1 MTNSIDITASPA
13 NSVDRRGVNKKWV
26 SSWKASLKNRQE
38 WLATY
43 DPHTR
48 ELLDFYVATGKTKQ
62 HNTDPLQP
70 GEVAWEGYLGSDLNL
85 YALLRAYECEKA
97 AIVEKSFNVEFAR
110 RGFAASYLSQCIA
123 LGQQKKS
130 MALRGWQ
137 IACESL
143 DVLLFTALGVVIGCT
158 DEAFR
163 LAKMQIVAYRNDWF
177 GQKDKFP
184 IFHFIL
190 RILADHLGE
199 PPLVLTGEAMTEPVF
214 SELFAHWKTSRVEEL
229 VPLCLAA
236 CDVHTH
242 RCTNSGDDEFSFGE
256 FGYTPIE
263 ILLLFKLRELRGL
276 ALPVIDHPLMNSGFS
291 TLPNPA
297 KFKYDELIAKV
308 HARMVQDGF
317 DENWLMNAYGLRG

>member
-137 IACESL
+137 LRVKVWMCFFLRHLVSL
-143 DVLLFTALGVVIGCT
+143 SAVPTRHFDWRKCKSSHTEMTGLERKINSPFSILFCASWPTTWAN
-158 DEAFR
+158 R
-163 LAKMQIVAYRNDWF
+163 R
-177 GQKDKFP
+177 
-184 IFHFIL
+184 
-190 RILADHLGE
+190 
-199 PPLVLTGEAMTEPVF
+199 
-214 SELFAHWKTSRVEEL
+214 
-229 VPLCLAA
+229 
-236 CDVHTH
+236 
-242 RCTNSGDDEFSFGE
+242 SF
-256 FGYTPIE
+256 
-263 ILLLFKLRELRGL
+263 
-276 ALPVIDHPLMNSGFS
+276 LPG
-291 TLPNPA
+291 
-297 KFKYDELIAKV
+297 
-308 HARMVQDGF
+308 RQ
-317 DENWLMNAYGLRG
+317 